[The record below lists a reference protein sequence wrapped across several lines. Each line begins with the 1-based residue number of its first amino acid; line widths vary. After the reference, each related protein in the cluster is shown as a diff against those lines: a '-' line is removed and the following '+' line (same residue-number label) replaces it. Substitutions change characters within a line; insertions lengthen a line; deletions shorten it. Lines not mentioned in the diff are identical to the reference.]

1 MHHFYELQERSYHVG
16 TTERGLR
23 LKALNE
29 LGAWTPNPYWLTMH
43 PKLYLYPWSVSRR
56 LCSLPSV
63 KQAKGSTAWP
73 PLFPAASPVPKPS
86 YAACNSTSSSHTA
99 IPYSCGHLPP
109 QAPRRIRAPH
119 HACLSSF
126 SISQREKSSVSQITH
141 ASSSL
146 FPILYFD
153 FSFSKIRGVATCWG
167 LGCPPSLMHY
177 EAASVGL
184 LEGSQHLSKMKT
196 VSS

>member
-1 MHHFYELQERSYHVG
+1 MN
-16 TTERGLR
+16 TKPR
-23 LKALNE
+23 LVDPAPQAILISM
-29 LGAWTPNPYWLTMH
+29 G
-43 PKLYLYPWSVSRR
+43 LYPGGFV
-56 LCSLPSV
+56 PSPSM

-99 IPYSCGHLPP
+99 IPCSSGHLPP
-109 QAPRRIRAPH
+109 QAPRRIRAPR

-126 SISQREKSSVSQITH
+126 IIWQREKSSVTPITH

-146 FPILYFD
+146 FPFLYFD
-153 FSFSKIRGVATCWG
+153 FPFSKISGVATCWG
-167 LGCPPSLMHY
+167 LGCPPSLLCY

-184 LEGSQHLSKMKT
+184 LEGSQHLSKMK
-196 VSS
+196 VSRLRMSEYSPGALGILALRFVSCM